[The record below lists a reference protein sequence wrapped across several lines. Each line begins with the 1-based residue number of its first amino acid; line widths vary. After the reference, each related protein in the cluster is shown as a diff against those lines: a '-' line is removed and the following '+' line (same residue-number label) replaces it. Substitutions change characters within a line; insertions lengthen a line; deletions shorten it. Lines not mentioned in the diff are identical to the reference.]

1 MAGRYG
7 QGKGLRKGFG
17 MGRGQGEGRGEG
29 RGQGAGLGRGN
40 GQGEGLGGGEGMG
53 QGSGLGRG
61 IRSQI
66 RRAQETEI
74 TEHGVYEWLAKRA
87 KTGKN
92 RELLQRIAD
101 DEKRHARFW
110 QDYTQVEVKPKPFKL
125 LFHKIVA
132 SLLGFTFSVKLME
145 QGEEAAQVNYQEIA
159 KEVPEAKE
167 IQKEEDEHEKQLLGL
182 LDEEGLK
189 YVGSMVLGVNDALVE
204 LTGALAGFTLALQN
218 TRLIAVI
225 GLITGIAA
233 SMSMGASEFLST
245 KAEGQEKDPIKA
257 SIYTGGMYI
266 VTVILLVIPFFVFA
280 NVFISLGVTL
290 AIAILIILLFTFYI
304 SVAQDLPFKKRF
316 LEMAGI
322 SLGVSAISFVIG
334 YLVKDLL
341 GVDV

>member
-1 MAGRYG
+1 
-7 QGKGLRKGFG
+7 
-17 MGRGQGEGRGEG
+17 MGHGVRQ
-29 RGQGAGLGRGN
+29 
-40 GQGEGLGGGEGMG
+40 
-53 QGSGLGRG
+53 
-61 IRSQI
+61 QI

-74 TEHGVYEWLAKRA
+74 TEHGVYMWLAQRA
-87 KTGKN
+87 KGKKN
-92 RELLQRIAD
+92 RDLLQRIAE
-101 DEKRHARFW
+101 DEKRHAQFW
-110 QDYTQVEVKPKPFKL
+110 QDYTEVEAKPKPFKL
-125 LFHKIVA
+125 FFHKLIA

-145 QGEEAAQVNYQEIA
+145 KGEEAAQVNYGQIA

-182 LDEEGLK
+182 LDEENLK

-233 SMSMGASEFLST
+233 SMSMGASEYLSI
-245 KAEGQEKDPIKA
+245 KAESDDKDPGKA
-257 SIYTGGMYI
+257 AIYTGGMYV

-280 NVFISLGVTL
+280 NVFASLGVTL
-290 AIAILIILLFTFYI
+290 AIAIIIILLFTFYI

-322 SLGVSAISFVIG
+322 SLGVSALTFIIG
-334 YLVKDLL
+334 YFVRNVF
-341 GVDV
+341 GIDV